1 VDRSTPPPFLD
12 TPLLQAAYRFGV
24 EETYGRRSHDD
35 ADIDHAIA
43 VARLVS
49 RDGQPEDVVAAALLH
64 DVLEDTE
71 IDHTELRARFGDEIT
86 DLVGALTENKAIAGY
101 ARRKAALR
109 GQVVEAGRDTATIF
123 AADKL
128 ARLRSFETQDD
139 PPPQPKL
146 AHYRRTLELLC
157 ERYPDLPFLDEFRE
171 RLDALERRVDPDQQ
185 VVEARDGSRILL
197 RRITPADA
205 DSLAQ
210 VYERLSPKSRE
221 RRFTSAPAHLSTEDL
236 QYLTDV
242 DGRRHDALVA
252 LDVETGE
259 LVGEARYVRER
270 DRPDIGEVA
279 VLVADE
285 WQRRGIATALLTE
298 LTKRARRQ
306 GLRRYRALVATDNHV
321 VLEALASRGSE
332 ATGTE
337 AGQAMLEF
345 EFPAEGLS
353 ERLPEPLK
361 AALNWSAR
369 GRLRL
374 LGMIARGV
382 GQLTMT
388 GA

>member
-1 VDRSTPPPFLD
+1 VDRSTAPPFLD
-12 TPLLQAAYRFGV
+12 TPLLQDAFRFAA
-24 EETYGRRSHDD
+24 EAYGRRTHAD

-43 VARLVS
+43 VARLVG
-49 RDGQPEDVVAAALLH
+49 RAGQPEDVVAAALLH

-71 IDHTELRARFGDEIT
+71 TDHTDLRARFGDEIA

-109 GQVVEAGRDTATIF
+109 GQVVEAGRDAATIF

-128 ARLRSFETQDD
+128 ARLRSFEAQED

-146 AHYRRTLELLC
+146 AHYRRTLELLS
-157 ERYPDLPFLDEFRE
+157 ERYPDLPFVDELRE
-171 RLDALERRVDPDQQ
+171 RLDELERRVDPDQQ
-185 VVEARDGSRILL
+185 VVEARDGARMLL
-197 RRITPADA
+197 RRITPADGDA
-205 DSLAQ
+205 LAQ
-210 VYERLSPKSRE
+210 VYERLSPQSRE
-221 RRFTSAPAHLSTEDL
+221 RRFTSAPAHLTTEDL

-252 LDVETGE
+252 LDLETGE
-259 LVGEARYVRER
+259 LVGEARYVREPDRR
-270 DRPDIGEVA
+270 DTGEVA

-306 GLRRYRALVATDNHV
+306 GLRRYTALVATDNRV
-321 VLEALASRGSE
+321 VLDALASRGSE

-337 AGQAMLEF
+337 AGQATLEF

-353 ERLPEPLK
+353 ERLPEPLQ
-361 AALNWSAR
+361 AALSWSAR

-374 LGMIARGV
+374 LGMIARGL
-382 GQLTMT
+382 GQLSPR
-388 GA
+388 

>member
-12 TPLLQAAYRFGV
+12 TPLLQDAHRFAVDAYA
-24 EETYGRRSHDD
+24 RRPDD
-35 ADIDHAIA
+35 ADLDHGIA

-49 RDGQPEDVVAAALLH
+49 KGGQPGDLVAAALLH
-64 DVLEDTE
+64 DVLEETE
-71 IDHTELRARFGDEIT
+71 TDHTELRARFDDEIT
-86 DLVGALTENKAIAGY
+86 DLVAALTENKAIAGY

-109 GQVVEAGRDTATIF
+109 GQVVEAGRDAATIF

-128 ARLRSFETQDD
+128 ARMRSFDAQED

-146 AHYRRTLELLC
+146 VHYRRTLELLS
-157 ERYPDLPFLDEFRE
+157 ERYSDLPFLDELRR
-171 RLDALERRVDPDQQ
+171 RLDELERRVDPDQQ
-185 VVEARDGSRILL
+185 IFEVRDGTRVLL

-210 VYERLSPKSRE
+210 LYEGLSTQSRE
-221 RRFTSAPAHLSTEDL
+221 RRFISAPAHLATEDL

-252 LDVETGE
+252 LDEGTGE

-270 DRPDIGEVA
+270 DRRDTGEVA

-298 LTKRARRQ
+298 LTNRARRQ
-306 GLRRYRALVATDNHV
+306 GLCRYRALVATDNHV
-321 VLEALASRGSE
+321 VLDALASRGSE

-337 AGQAMLEF
+337 AGQVTLEF
-345 EFPAEGLS
+345 DFPAEGLS
-353 ERLPEPLK
+353 ERLPEQLK
-361 AALNWSAR
+361 AALRWSAR

-374 LGMIARGV
+374 LGVIARGF
-382 GQLTMT
+382 GQLSPR
-388 GA
+388 